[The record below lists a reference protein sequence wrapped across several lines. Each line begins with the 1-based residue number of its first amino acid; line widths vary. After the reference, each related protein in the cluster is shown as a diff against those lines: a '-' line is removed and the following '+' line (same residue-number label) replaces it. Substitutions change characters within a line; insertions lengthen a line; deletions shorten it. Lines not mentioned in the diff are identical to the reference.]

1 MNQKEFL
8 QTQVVDLRRL
18 AEDAADDPILSMQLQ
33 ERLEDADSQLKA
45 HTTDGTLFPP
55 ETPETPETPRAA
67 IFLKGDAVQ
76 GQESIR
82 AGLAGEALQHYE
94 RMFVA
99 QAIHDEREAA
109 RTAGR
114 QRRSRGAA
122 VPALLLT
129 GTPRGSFGLEFTP
142 ELQEDET
149 VLDVHR
155 ASLENVAKAI
165 IMAADTETPED
176 LSDAIPTTVIQPLT
190 RLFQTLARH
199 NAELR
204 LAFPAKASRVIG
216 AETIKT
222 ASERLAR
229 TIEQND
235 VRFTGKFR
243 GLTRET
249 GYFDFVRDDDTLIT
263 GFASDELTEEDLER
277 IDKLTNLSCR
287 VMLQETRVQRAGKTQ
302 TSYLLRD
309 AELLPEG

>member
-8 QTQVVDLRRL
+8 QTQVIDLWRL

-33 ERLEDADSQLKA
+33 ERLQDADARLKI

-55 ETPETPETPRAA
+55 EIRQAPRAA
-67 IFLKGDAVQ
+67 IFLKGDAVN

-94 RMFVA
+94 RMFIA

-109 RTAGR
+109 RKAGR

-155 ASLENVAKAI
+155 ASLENVADAI
-165 IMAADTETPED
+165 MLAAGTETPED

-190 RLFQTLARH
+190 RFLQTLARH

-204 LAFPAKASRVIG
+204 LAFPEKPSRVIG
-216 AETIKT
+216 SETIKT

-235 VRFTGKFR
+235 VQFIGKFR

-249 GYFDFVRDDDTLIT
+249 GHFDFLRADQTLIT
-263 GFASDELTEEDLER
+263 GIASDALTEEDLDR
-277 IDKLTNLSCR
+277 N
-287 VMLQETRVQRAGKTQ
+287 
-302 TSYLLRD
+302 
-309 AELLPEG
+309 

>member
-33 ERLEDADSQLKA
+33 ERLQDADSQLKA

-55 ETPETPETPRAA
+55 ETPQAPRAA
-67 IFLKGDAVQ
+67 IFLKGAAVH

-94 RMFVA
+94 RMFIA

-142 ELQEDET
+142 ELQEDES
-149 VLDVHR
+149 VPDVHR
-155 ASLENVAKAI
+155 ASLENVAEAI
-165 IMAADTETPED
+165 ILAAATETPED
-176 LSDAIPTTVIQPLT
+176 LSEQIPTAVIQPLT
-190 RLFQTLARH
+190 RLFQTLARY
-199 NAELR
+199 NAELES
-204 LAFPAKASRVIG
+204 P
-216 AETIKT
+216 
-222 ASERLAR
+222 
-229 TIEQND
+229 
-235 VRFTGKFR
+235 
-243 GLTRET
+243 LTRR
-249 GYFDFVRDDDTLIT
+249 FDRNPLLDVVIFILNSKESVTR
-263 GFASDELTEEDLER
+263 ER
-277 IDKLTNLSCR
+277 
-287 VMLQETRVQRAGKTQ
+287 
-302 TSYLLRD
+302 
-309 AELLPEG
+309 

>member
-1 MNQKEFL
+1 M
-8 QTQVVDLRRL
+8 RRL

-33 ERLEDADSQLKA
+33 ERLQDAASQLKA

-55 ETPETPETPRAA
+55 EIPQAPRAA
-67 IFLKGDAVQ
+67 IFLKGDAVH
-76 GQESIR
+76 GQESIL

-94 RMFVA
+94 RMFIA

-109 RTAGR
+109 RKAGR

-155 ASLENVAKAI
+155 ASLENVAEAI
-165 IMAADTETPED
+165 ILAAGTETPED
-176 LSDAIPTTVIQPLT
+176 LSDQIPTTVIQPLT
-190 RLFQTLARH
+190 RFFQTLARH

-204 LAFPAKASRVIG
+204 LAFPAKPARVI
-216 AETIKT
+216 ASTTIKA
-222 ASERLAR
+222 ASEGLAR

-249 GYFDFVRDDDTLIT
+249 GHFDFVRKDGTLIT
-263 GFASDELTEEDLER
+263 GIASDELTEDDLDR
-277 IDKLTNLSCR
+277 IDSLTNRSCQ
-287 VMLQETRVQRAGKTQ
+287 VTLQETQVQKAGRTQ
-302 TSYLLRD
+302 TFYLLID
-309 AELLPEG
+309 ATESHA